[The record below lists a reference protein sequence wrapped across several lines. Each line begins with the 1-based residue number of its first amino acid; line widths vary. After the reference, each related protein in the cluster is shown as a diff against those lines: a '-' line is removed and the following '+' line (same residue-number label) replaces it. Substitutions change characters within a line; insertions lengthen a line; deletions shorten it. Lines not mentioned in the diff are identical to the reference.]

1 MHRCYVEPD
10 AWDQPA
16 THTLGD
22 EEAHHVAD
30 VLRLAPGA
38 NVIAFD
44 GRGHTAPARIETVS
58 RRGVT
63 FSICAAPGFTPRP
76 RPDITLLQAIPKG
89 SHMDMIVEK
98 TTEMGVACI
107 QPLITERVIRR
118 PSGSHEERWR
128 RIAISA
134 AKQCGTPWLP
144 SILPMLDLAEALAR
158 IGAPDGFLVGSLE
171 PDARPARQVL
181 RPLAARGPA
190 TLVLLVGPEGDLSS
204 AEYDAAKN
212 AGAVPMSLGPLI
224 LRVETAAIVG
234 VSMLRYECSAS

>member
-1 MHRCYVEPD
+1 MHRCHVEPD
-10 AWDQPA
+10 AWDQTA
-16 THTLGD
+16 THTLAD
-22 EEAHHVAD
+22 EEAHHVAA

-44 GRGHTAPARIETVS
+44 GCGHTAPARIEAVSWRRVTVS
-58 RRGVT
+58 L
-63 FSICAAPGFTPRP
+63 CAAPVFTRRL

-89 SHMDMIVEK
+89 AHMDMIVEK

-144 SILPMLDLAEALAR
+144 SILPTLDLAEALAR
-158 IGAPDGFLVGSLE
+158 IGTPDGFLVGSLE
-171 PDARPARQVL
+171 SDAQPARQVL
-181 RPLAARGPA
+181 RPLAERRPA
-190 TLVLLVGPEGDLSS
+190 TLVFLVGPEGDLSS
-204 AEYDAAKN
+204 AEYDAAKK
-212 AGAVPMSLGPLI
+212 AGAVAVSLGSLV